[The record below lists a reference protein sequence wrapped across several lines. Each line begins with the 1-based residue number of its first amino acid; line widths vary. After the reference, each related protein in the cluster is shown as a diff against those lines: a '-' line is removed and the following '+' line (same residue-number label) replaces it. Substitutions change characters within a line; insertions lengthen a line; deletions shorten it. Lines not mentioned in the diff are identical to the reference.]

1 MNKREI
7 ALSYLKKGFSV
18 IPLKSPSIV
27 NNSTK
32 FKQKVQDE
40 YNENLKMPEPRSWD
54 EIHREL
60 FYKECK
66 SPLVSWK
73 EYQKRLPTEEEIN
86 NWFNLNPDANI
97 GIVTGRVSNLVVFDF
112 DSASALE
119 YAQETG
125 GLPESTAVVKTC
137 KGFHF
142 YMRHPD
148 FDVSSHVNTD
158 LGLDIRAE
166 GGYVVAHPSVHGSGK
181 TYEWLEGSSILDIE
195 PAPCTQWMIDYLKNA
210 STGNKPASTK
220 KETKELPKK
229 AETIQPERK
238 ETETNGYADL
248 LKNGCS
254 QGGRNKSAISLV
266 GHLFKTDM
274 KDTEIWEMIQIWNRN
289 QVKPPLGHDEL
300 KTIFESVRNAE
311 QKTKEAKTIKIDS
324 LLDDVNKAISEYQ
337 QNHVMIPFAGDNLS
351 KLESHMNGG
360 FIGGRL
366 YIFGGIPSAGKTV
379 LLNNIADNICLKNYP
394 VLFFS
399 YDDGM
404 DELLCRTFSRFAGK
418 DIEELNQRTCK
429 NIESI
434 GKLPEVK
441 NIRSLKYI
449 VKQMFP
455 VERWHDLIEQIKKKH
470 GKPPVIIL
478 DYLRKLKSE
487 KSNGDE
493 RLRVD
498 GLLSSLTDIA
508 KIHNTPVIAIS
519 ELARDSYKSG
529 QRLSMASFKES
540 GTIEY
545 EASWLGILAAVEEGK
560 NGEYIIKENW
570 EHIIKYDG
578 NIDLIVFKAKRGTGA
593 TGRVQLKVDK
603 KFMTVTERQV
613 VSTQPEQIKKNH
625 IKTKY

>member
-1 MNKREI
+1 MTTREI
-7 ALSYLKKGFSV
+7 ALQYLAKGFSV
-18 IPLKSPSIV
+18 IPLKSPAIV
-27 NNSTK
+27 QRSAK

-40 YNENLKMPEPRSWD
+40 YKNNLTFPEPRHED
-54 EIHREL
+54 EIYKEM

-66 SPLVSWK
+66 SPLVAWK
-73 EYQKRLPTEEEIN
+73 EYQKRLPTVDEVN

-119 YAQETG
+119 YVQEIG
-125 GLPESTAVVKTC
+125 GLPESAVRVQTG

-148 FDVSSHVNTD
+148 FDVASHVNTD

-166 GGYVVAHPSVHGSGK
+166 GGYAVAPPSTHGSGR
-181 TYEWLEGSSILDIE
+181 TYEWVEGSSFDDVSL
-195 PAPCTQWMIDYLKNA
+195 APCTPWMIEYLNGSAKIVPA
-210 STGNKPASTK
+210 ADKKQTKDKPVKTETIQTK
-220 KETKELPKK
+220 EKETKASEY
-229 AETIQPERK
+229 T
-238 ETETNGYADL
+238 DL

-254 QGGRNKSAISLV
+254 QGGRNQSTARLV
-266 GHLFKTDM
+266 GHFFKTGM
-274 KDTEIWEMIQIWNRN
+274 RENEIWEMIQIWNRD
-289 QVKPPLGHDEL
+289 QVKPPLGYDEL
-300 KTIFESVRNAE
+300 KGIFEYVKTNE
-311 QKTKEAKTIKIDS
+311 QKTKESKIIKIDS

-337 QNHVMIPFAGDNLS
+337 QNHVMISFAGDNLGN
-351 KLESHMNGG
+351 LEKHMNGG
-360 FIGGRL
+360 FIGGRF

-379 LLNNIADNICLKNYP
+379 LLNNIADNICLNNYP

-399 YDDGM
+399 YDDGI
-404 DELLCRTFSRFAGK
+404 DELLCRTFSRFSGR
-418 DIEELNQRTCK
+418 DIEDLNQRTCK

-434 GKLPEVK
+434 CQLPAVK
-441 NIRSLKYI
+441 KIRPLKYI
-449 VKQMFP
+449 VKQMVP
-455 VERWHDLIEQIKKKH
+455 VEKWNDLIEQIKKKH

-487 KSNGDE
+487 KSNGEE

-498 GLLSSLTDIA
+498 GLLSNLTDIA
-508 KIHNTPVIAIS
+508 KAHNTPVIAIS

-560 NGEYIIKENW
+560 NGEYIVKDNW
-570 EHIIKYDG
+570 ESIIKNDG
-578 NIDLIVFKAKRGTGA
+578 NVDLIVFKAKRGTGA
-593 TGRVQLKVDK
+593 TGRIPLKVDK

-613 VSTQPEQIKKNH
+613 VSTQPAPIKKSN

>member
-1 MNKREI
+1 MIKREI
-7 ALSYLKKGFSV
+7 ALQYLAKGFSV
-18 IPLKSPSIV
+18 IPLKSPAIV
-27 NNSTK
+27 KRSPT

-40 YNENLKMPEPRSWD
+40 LIRNSSLPEPRPEN
-54 EIHREL
+54 EIYKEM

-66 SPLVSWK
+66 SPLVAWK
-73 EYQKRLPTEEEIN
+73 EYQKRLPTPEEVN
-86 NWFNLNPDANI
+86 HWFNTNPDANI

-125 GLPESTAVVKTC
+125 GLPESTAVVETG

-166 GGYVVAHPSVHGSGK
+166 GGYAVAPTSIHGSGRI
-181 TYEWLEGSSILDIE
+181 YEWAEESSIFNIPL
-195 PAPCTQWMIDYLKNA
+195 APCTPWMIDYLKNSGKIVSA
-210 STGNKPASTK
+210 ADKQQAKDKPVKAETVQPEK
-220 KETKELPKK
+220 KETKANE
-229 AETIQPERK
+229 
-238 ETETNGYADL
+238 YADL

-254 QGGRNKSAISLV
+254 QGGRNKAATALV
-266 GHLFKTDM
+266 GHLFKSGM
-274 KDTEIWEMIQIWNRN
+274 KDTEIWEMIQIWNHN

-300 KTIFESVRNAE
+300 KGIFDYVKISE
-311 QKTKEAKTIKIDS
+311 QKTKEAKTIQIDT
-324 LLDDVNKAISEYQ
+324 LLDDVNKTVSEYQ
-337 QNHVMIPFAGDNLS
+337 QNYVRISFAGNDLKNLEE
-351 KLESHMNGG
+351 KMDGG
-360 FIGGRL
+360 FVGGRF
-366 YIFGGIPSAGKTV
+366 YIFGGIPSSGKTV

-399 YDDGM
+399 YDDGR
-404 DELLCRTFSRFAGK
+404 DELRYRTFSRFAGK
-418 DIEELNQRTCK
+418 SIEEFNKRLCK
-429 NIESI
+429 DIKSI
-434 GKLPEVK
+434 CQTPAINE
-441 NIRSLKYI
+441 IRPLKYI
-449 VKQMFP
+449 VQQMVP
-455 VERWHDLIEQIKKKH
+455 VEKWHDLIEQIKKKH

-487 KSNGDE
+487 KSNGEE

-498 GLLSSLTDIA
+498 GLLSSLTDMA
-508 KIHNTPVIAIS
+508 KTHNTPVIAIS

-560 NGEYIIKENW
+560 NGEYIVKDNW
-570 EHIIKYDG
+570 ENLIKHDG
-578 NIDLIVFKAKRGTGA
+578 NVDLIVFKAKRGTGE
-593 TGRVQLKVDK
+593 TGRISLKINRND
-603 KFMTVTERQV
+603 MTVSDRNVLSSNKPVLTN
-613 VSTQPEQIKKNH
+613 TK
-625 IKTKY
+625 KTKY

>member
-7 ALSYLKKGFSV
+7 ALSYLKEGFSV

-27 NNSTK
+27 NNLAK
-32 FKQKVQDE
+32 FKQKVQDAF
-40 YNENLKMPEPRSWD
+40 NENLKMPEPRSWD
-54 EIHREL
+54 EIHQEM

-97 GIVTGRVSNLVVFDF
+97 GIVTGKVSNLVVFDF
-112 DSASALE
+112 DSEHALE

-125 GLPESTAVVKTC
+125 GLPESTAVVQTG

-148 FDVSSHVNTD
+148 FDVASHVNTD

-166 GGYVVAHPSVHGSGK
+166 GGYVVAHPSIHGSGRV
-181 TYEWLEGSSILDIE
+181 YEWLEGASVSNVS
-195 PAPCTQWMIDYLKNA
+195 PAPCTPWMIDYLKNA
-210 STGNKPASTK
+210 STGNKPASVR

-229 AETIQPERK
+229 AETIQPQEK
-238 ETETNGYADL
+238 EAKVNEYADL

-266 GHLFKTDM
+266 GHLFKIGM

-300 KTIFESVRNAE
+300 KTIFESVRSSE
-311 QKTKEAKTIKIDS
+311 QKANEARTIKIES
-324 LLDDVNKAISEYQ
+324 LLDDANTTVNEYR
-337 QNHVMIPFAGDNLS
+337 QNYVRINFARNDLKNL
-351 KLESHMNGG
+351 ENCMDGG
-360 FIGGRL
+360 FVGGRL
-366 YIFGGIPSAGKTV
+366 YIFGGIPSSGKTV
-379 LLNNIADNICLKNYP
+379 LLNNIADNICLNNHP

-399 YDDGM
+399 YDDGG
-404 DELLCRTFSRFAGK
+404 DELRYRTFARFSGK
-418 DIEELNQRTCK
+418 SIEEFNKRTCG

-434 GKLPEVK
+434 CQTPAINK
-441 NIRSLKYI
+441 IRPLKYI
-449 VKQMFP
+449 VQQMLP
-455 VERWHDLIEQIKKKH
+455 VEKWNDLVGQIRNKH

-478 DYLRKLKSE
+478 DYLRKLRSE

-508 KIHNTPVIAIS
+508 KAHNTPVIAIS

-560 NGEYIIKENW
+560 NGEYIIKDNW
-570 EHIIKYDG
+570 ENIIKHDG
-578 NIDLIVFKAKRGTGA
+578 NIDLIVFKAKRGTGE
-593 TGRVQLKVDK
+593 TGRMQLKVDRK
-603 KFMTVTERQV
+603 YMTVSDRTV
-613 VSTQPEQIKKNH
+613 LSVNKPVITNIK
-625 IKTKY
+625 KTKY